1 MNSSILIEWSSELSV
16 NVPSIDEQ
24 HRKLVNMINAL
35 NYAMEDGLTDEA
47 LRNIFDGLLL
57 YTHKHFEYEEEL
69 LMRTGFPA
77 TAAHQREHDA
87 LRERVKG
94 LQQRVA
100 SGEMVL
106 GVEVMDFLRD
116 WLVNHIMGSD
126 RAYSKH
132 LVEQGI
138 R

>member
-1 MNSSILIEWSSELSV
+1 MHSTILIEWSSGLSV

-24 HRKLVNMINAL
+24 HKKLVNMINAL
-35 NYAMEDGLTDEA
+35 NHAMERGLTDEA
-47 LRNIFDGLLL
+47 IQSIFDGLLA
-57 YTHKHFEYEEEL
+57 YTNKHFEYEEEL
-69 LMRTGFPA
+69 LNRTGFPA
-77 TAAHQREHDA
+77 SAAHEREHA
-87 LRERVKG
+87 SLRSRVVEMQERVA
-94 LQQRVA
+94 R
-100 SGEMVL
+100 GEMVL

-132 LVEQGI
+132 LVEHGI

>member
-1 MNSSILIEWSSELSV
+1 MNSAILIEWSSELSV

-24 HRKLVNMINAL
+24 HKKLVNMINAL
-35 NYAMEDGLTDEA
+35 NYAIEDGLTDDA
-47 LRNIFDGLLL
+47 LRRIFEGLLL
-57 YTHKHFEYEEEL
+57 YTNKHFEYEEG
-69 LMRTGFPA
+69 LMARAGFPA
-77 TAAHQREHDA
+77 TGAHQAEHRA
-87 LRERVKG
+87 LRESVKS
-94 LQQRVA
+94 LQDRLA

-106 GVEVMDFLRD
+106 GVEVMDFLHA

-132 LVEQGI
+132 LVEHGI